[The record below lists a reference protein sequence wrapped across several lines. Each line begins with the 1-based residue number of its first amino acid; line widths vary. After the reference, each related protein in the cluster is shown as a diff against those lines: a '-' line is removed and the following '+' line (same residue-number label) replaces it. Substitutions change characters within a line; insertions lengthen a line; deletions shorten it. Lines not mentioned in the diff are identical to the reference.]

1 MSFSNQEAKAMN
13 NHYFEV
19 VAEGHHEFIK
29 GFVTGLL
36 AGKGLQEETFFGGD
50 YDIDK
55 DRPLEMLAHLVGLR
69 HEHTVMIVE
78 AQVLE
83 LWQSWIKRSINNR
96 KREPG
101 MSLVS
106 VRKIKEGHFTFSIH
120 TFSREV
126 GKNLNQILTDI
137 SPCLRIDPP
146 YAPEEKETPE
156 GRGIEA
162 YAPLHDYEMTA
173 QGRILGNCKDLFHCY
188 STLNRYEVVTL
199 SPMELVHDDT
209 E

>member
-1 MSFSNQEAKAMN
+1 MN

-19 VAEGHHEFIK
+19 VVEGHHEFIK

-83 LWQSWIKRSINNR
+83 LWRSWIKRSTNNR
-96 KREPG
+96 ERDAG

-106 VRKIKEGHFTFSIH
+106 VHKIKEGHFTFSIH

-126 GKNLNQILTDI
+126 GKKLNQILTDI
-137 SPCLRIDPP
+137 SPCLSIEPP

-162 YAPLHDYEMTA
+162 YAPLHDYEMKA
-173 QGRILGNCKDLFHCY
+173 QGRILGNCKDLFHWY
-188 STLNRYEVVTL
+188 SMLNRYEVVTL
-199 SPMELVHDDT
+199 GPIELVHDDS

>member
-1 MSFSNQEAKAMN
+1 MN
-13 NHYFEV
+13 RDYFEV
-19 VAEGHHEFIK
+19 VVEGHHEFIK

-55 DRPLEMLAHLVGLR
+55 DRPFEMLAHLVGLR

-83 LWQSWIKRSINNR
+83 LWRSWIKQSINNR
-96 KREPG
+96 GRDVG

-106 VRKIKEGHFTFSIH
+106 VHKIKEGHFTFSIH

-126 GKNLNQILTDI
+126 GKKLNQILTDI
-137 SPCLRIDPP
+137 SPCLRIEPP
-146 YAPEEKETPE
+146 YAPEEKEIPE
-156 GRGIEA
+156 GQGIEA
-162 YAPLHDYEMTA
+162 YTPLHDYEMKA
-173 QGRILGNCKDLFHCY
+173 QGRILGNCKDLFHWY
-188 STLNRYEVVTL
+188 SMLNRYEVVTL
-199 SPMELVHDDT
+199 SPIELVHDDS

>member
-1 MSFSNQEAKAMN
+1 MS

-19 VAEGHHEFIK
+19 VVEGHHEFIK

-36 AGKGLQEETFFGGD
+36 AGKGLQGETFFGGD

-55 DRPLEMLAHLVGLR
+55 DSPFEMLAHLVGMR
-69 HEHTVMIVE
+69 HGHTIMIVE

-83 LWQSWIKRSINNR
+83 FWRSWIKRSINNR
-96 KREPG
+96 GRESS

-126 GKNLNQILTDI
+126 GKKLNQILTDL
-137 SPCLRIDPP
+137 SPCLRIEPP

-162 YAPLHDYEMTA
+162 YAPLHDYEMTT

-188 STLNRYEVVTL
+188 STLNRHEVVKL
-199 SPMELVHDDT
+199 SPIELVHDDS

>member
-1 MSFSNQEAKAMN
+1 MS

-19 VAEGHHEFIK
+19 VVEGHHEFIK
-29 GFVTGLL
+29 GFITGLL

-55 DRPLEMLAHLVGLR
+55 GRPLEMLAHLFGLR
-69 HEHTVMIVE
+69 NEHTVMIVE

-96 KREPG
+96 GREPG

-126 GKNLNQILTDI
+126 GKKLNQILADI
-137 SPCLRIDPP
+137 PPCLSIEPP

-162 YAPLHDYEMTA
+162 YAPLHDYEMKA
-173 QGRILGNCKDLFHCY
+173 QGRIRGNCKDLFHGY

-199 SPMELVHDDT
+199 SPIELVHDDS

>member
-1 MSFSNQEAKAMN
+1 MSFSDQEARTMS

-19 VAEGHHEFIK
+19 VVEGHHEFIK

-55 DRPLEMLAHLVGLR
+55 DNPFEMLAHLVGMR
-69 HEHTVMIVE
+69 HEHTVMVVE

-83 LWQSWIKRSINNR
+83 LWRSWIQQLNDQG
-96 KREPG
+96 REPG
-101 MSLVS
+101 MCMVS
-106 VRKIKEGHFTFSIH
+106 AREIKEGHFDFSIH

-126 GKNLNQILTDI
+126 GKKLNQILVDI
-137 SPCLRIDPP
+137 SPLLRIEPP

-162 YAPLHDYEMTA
+162 YAPLHDYELKA
-173 QGRILGNCKDLFHCY
+173 KGRILGNCEDLFHGY
-188 STLNRYEVVTL
+188 SKLKRYEVVKL
-199 SPMELVHDDT
+199 SPIELVHGDS

>member
-1 MSFSNQEAKAMN
+1 MSFSNQEARTMN
-13 NHYFEV
+13 RIYFEV
-19 VAEGHHEFIK
+19 VVEGHHEFIK

-55 DRPLEMLAHLVGLR
+55 DHPLEMLAHLVGLR

-78 AQVLE
+78 EQVLE
-83 LWQSWIKRSINNR
+83 LWRSWIKRSTNNR
-96 KREPG
+96 GRDAG
-101 MSLVS
+101 MNLISAH
-106 VRKIKEGHFTFSIH
+106 KIKEGQFTFSID
-120 TFSREV
+120 TFSREI
-126 GKNLNQILTDI
+126 GKKLNQILTDI
-137 SPCLRIDPP
+137 SPCLRIEPP

-162 YAPLHDYEMTA
+162 YAPLHDYEMKA
-173 QGRILGNCKDLFHCY
+173 KGRILGSCRDLFHCY
-188 STLNRYEVVTL
+188 SALNRYEVVTL
-199 SPMELVHDDT
+199 SSMELVHDDS